1 MKASP
6 LHVVLTGNYHS
17 AFKDWWPRI
26 QSLSVSRNEGIDD
39 QGRTIKF
46 VSASRPDRLRGLRI
60 DTWSVHPSAYRERAA
75 DECIAILKSRD
86 RRIGAA

>member
-46 VSASRPDRLRGLRI
+46 VSAWKPRELRGLRI
-60 DTWSVHPSAYRERAA
+60 DSWEVHPTARKERDF
-75 DECIAILKSRD
+75 DECVMILKSRCPEG
-86 RRIGAA
+86 GAA

>member
-1 MKASP
+1 MSDAP
-6 LHVVLTGNYHS
+6 LHVVLVGSYDA
-17 AFKDWWPRI
+17 AFSDWREKLR
-26 QSLSVSRNEGIDD
+26 SHTSSGGVDDRGRNIL
-39 QGRTIKF
+39 F